1 MYWTTMR
8 KLGLSRLLQLV
19 VLLPLLAM
27 VAFGSV
33 LVLETL
39 YAYREIERLA
49 ALEQLV
55 AAASRLTIKALNLE
69 SLPTQ
74 AFVASGSE
82 TQRAQMIAARK
93 VSDEAVRA
101 FAQAAASAGLS
112 DPVAIGI
119 VSDIERRLGGLE
131 AFRQKADARTLESRA
146 AGNLLQPITAGLADL
161 FERIAALVNQDQ
173 LSQLLLGL
181 HAIMQMNDGQRIEAG
196 RLDIALREG
205 PLDAATYQIVLTGLA
220 KQSIFGKQFDNFGPV
235 RVRDQ
240 LAAFAAGPDSRAIE
254 ALRPSVLA
262 INSGGKVGEV
272 EAKRWRDAMAARNVV
287 WSAAVGATLEELTA
301 TTDALRRD
309 ARWRLIFYVLTC
321 ALAAIVVIGMNR
333 VVLRMVRRLLAELTR
348 VMQELANGRLSVIV
362 PGRDRS
368 DEIGV
373 MARTV
378 EVFKQNA
385 ATMRKMEEERAEQKV
400 RTEAEKQAAL
410 HQLADA
416 FEVEVLGVVRTVAT
430 AALQLQE
437 NANLM
442 NTAAG
447 ETDRQSRL
455 VAAAAEQSIGN
466 VRTVATAAE
475 ELSKSVDE
483 IGQQVSSA
491 TKVTA
496 SAVSQAGTTTGMMQ
510 GLVTAVGHIGEV
522 IGLINAIASQ
532 TNLLALNATIEAA
545 RAGAAGKGFAV
556 VAAEVKNLASQ
567 TARATEEITAQI
579 NAVQGGT
586 NEVVAAIQTIS
597 GTVREINAISA
608 AIAAAVEQQNTTT
621 AAIARNADQA
631 AQGSRDV
638 SLNIG
643 SVSKAASDT
652 GRASKDILQAAVDL
666 TRQGEALRV
675 GADAFIARVRAA

>member
-1 MYWTTMR
+1 MR

-19 VLLPLLAM
+19 VLVPLLAM
-27 VAFGSV
+27 MAFGGV

-39 YAYREIERLA
+39 NAYREIEHLS
-49 ALEQLV
+49 ALDQLV
-55 AAASRLTIKALNLE
+55 AAASRLTIKALNAE
-69 SLPTQ
+69 SIASQ
-74 AFVASGSE
+74 SFVASGSE
-82 TQRAQMIAARK
+82 SQRAEMNAARPI
-93 VSDEAVRA
+93 SDEAIRS
-101 FAQAAASAGLS
+101 FKNAAASAGLS
-112 DPVAIGI
+112 DPKVVGI
-119 VSDIERRLGGLE
+119 ISEIERRLDSLE
-131 AFRQKADARTLESRA
+131 SYRRKADVRTLERRVW
-146 AGNLLQPITAGLADL
+146 GDLLQPITAGLADIFQRL
-161 FERIAALVNQDQ
+161 AALVNQER
-173 LSQLLLGL
+173 LSELLMGL

-196 RLDIALREG
+196 RMEIALREG
-205 PLDAATYQIVLTGLA
+205 PLDTAMYQILLTGLA
-220 KQSIFGKQFDNFGPV
+220 KQSIFGSQFNDFGPSQA
-235 RVRDQ
+235 RNQ
-240 LAAFAAGPDSRAIE
+240 LAAFDAGPDGRAI
-254 ALRPSVLA
+254 ALLRPSLLA
-262 INSGGKVGEV
+262 INNGGKVGEV
-272 EAKRWRDAMAARNVV
+272 DAKRWRDAMVARNAV
-287 WSAAVGATLEELTA
+287 WSAAVETTVEALTRK
-301 TTDALRRD
+301 TEALQAD
-309 ARWRLIFYVLTC
+309 ARWRLILYVATSVLV
-321 ALAAIVVIGMNR
+321 AIVVIGMNR
-333 VVLRMVRRLLAELTR
+333 VVLRMVRGLLGELTQA
-348 VMQELANGRLSVIV
+348 MQELANGRLTVSV

-373 MARTV
+373 IAKTV
-378 EVFKQNA
+378 EIFKQNA
-385 ATMRKMEEERAEQKV
+385 ITMRRMEEERAEQKV
-400 RTEAEKQAAL
+400 RTEAEKQSAL

-416 FEVEVLGVVRTVAT
+416 FEGEVLGVVRSVAT
-430 AALQLQE
+430 AAAQLQE

-442 NTAAG
+442 NAAAG

-483 IGQQVSSA
+483 IGQQVSAA

-496 SAVSQAGTTTGMMQ
+496 SAVSQAGTTTEMVQ
-510 GLVTAVGHIGEV
+510 GLVAAVERIGEV

-579 NAVQGGT
+579 NAIQGGT

-608 AIAAAVEQQNTTT
+608 AIAAAVEEQNTTT

-643 SVSKAASDT
+643 SVSQAASDT

>member
-1 MYWTTMR
+1 MR
-8 KLGLSRLLQLV
+8 KLGLTRLLQLV
-19 VLLPLLAM
+19 VLVPLLAM
-27 VAFGSV
+27 VVFGGV
-33 LVLETL
+33 LVTETVQ
-39 YAYREIERLA
+39 AYREVERVA

-55 AAASRLTIKALNLE
+55 AAASRLTIKALNAE
-69 SLPTQ
+69 SGPTQ
-74 AFVASGSE
+74 AYVASGSE
-82 TQRAQMIAARK
+82 VQRAQMVAARK
-93 VSDEAVRA
+93 VSDEAVRS
-101 FAQAAASAGLS
+101 FGQAAASAGLT
-112 DPVAIGI
+112 DPTAIGI
-119 VSDIERRLGGLE
+119 VADIERRLGGLE
-131 AFRQKADARTLESRA
+131 AFRQKADARTLELRA
-146 AGNLLQPITAGLADL
+146 AGDLLQPITAGLADL
-161 FERIAALVNQDQ
+161 FERIAALVNQNQ
-173 LSQLLLGL
+173 LSEMLLAL

-196 RLDIALREG
+196 RLDVALRQG
-205 PLDAATYQIVLTGLA
+205 PLDQATYQIVLTGLA
-220 KQSIFGKQFDNFGPV
+220 KQAIFGKQFGNFGPEPA
-235 RVRDQ
+235 REQ
-240 LAAFAAGPDSRAIE
+240 LAAFDDGPDGRTIK
-254 ALRPSVLA
+254 ALRPIVLA
-262 INSGGKVGEV
+262 INYGGKVDEDQ
-272 EAKRWRDAMAARNVV
+272 AKRWRDAMAARNVV
-287 WSAAVGATLEELTA
+287 WSGAVGTTLDALTA
-301 TTDALRRD
+301 TTDALRAD
-309 ARWRLIFYVLTC
+309 ARARLMAYVLTC
-321 ALAAIVVIGMNR
+321 ILGVIVVASMNR
-333 VVLRMVRRLLAELTR
+333 VVLRTVRRLLAELTMA
-348 VMQELANGRLSVIV
+348 MQELADGRLAVTV
-362 PGRDRS
+362 AGRERS
-368 DEIGV
+368 DEIGI

-385 ATMRKMEEERAEQKV
+385 ITMRKMEEERAEQKI

-416 FEVEVLGVVRTVAT
+416 FEGEVLGVVRTVA
-430 AALQLQE
+430 AAAAQLQE

-455 VAAAAEQSIGN
+455 VAAAAEQSIGS

-475 ELSKSVDE
+475 ELSISVDE
-483 IGQQVSSA
+483 IGQQVHAA

-496 SAVSQAGTTTGMMQ
+496 SAVSQAGATTEMVQ

-545 RAGAAGKGFAV
+545 RAGAAGRGFAV

-608 AIAAAVEQQNTTT
+608 AIASAVEQQNTTT
-621 AAIARNADQA
+621 AAIARSADQA

-643 SVSKAASDT
+643 SVSQAASDT

-675 GADAFIARVRAA
+675 GVDAFIARVRAA